1 MAALSNYDHN
11 PLPCACGRAK
21 EKVNE
26 KTCNDCMDLW
36 GILDKCALEDG
47 KAEVSVFGVC
57 PFSLKEFH
65 PRPSGKVWLGAGAG
79 AANKLLN

>member
-1 MAALSNYDHN
+1 MAALSNSDQK
-11 PLPCACGRAK
+11 PLPCACGHAK

-47 KAEVSVFGVC
+47 KAEVNVF
-57 PFSLKEFH
+57 
-65 PRPSGKVWLGAGAG
+65 
-79 AANKLLN
+79 

>member
-1 MAALSNYDHN
+1 MAALSNSDQK

-21 EKVNE
+21 ENVNE

-36 GILDKCALEDG
+36 GILDKCALEAG

-57 PFSLKEFH
+57 PFPLSNFSPGLQVKY
-65 PRPSGKVWLGAGAG
+65 GLGLGWG
-79 AANKLLN
+79 PQINY